1 MDNNQA
7 FRDRPI
13 NLDEAGNSKRI
24 LAKQPEGKWY
34 TRRTVFAWICIL
46 FLIFA
51 PIIKINGNP
60 LMLLDIANRKFS
72 LFGNL
77 FFAQDTFIMALI
89 MLVTVVCIV
98 LFTVIY
104 GRLWCGWAC
113 PQTIFLE
120 MIYRRIEY
128 LFEGNPRNNLKNKEE
143 DPFFIFRR
151 IGKHLSFIIIS
162 FLITNVFLMWFTGP
176 EKLLEIISSPVSE
189 NQLGFI
195 FMAGISIFYYV
206 VYAFLREQ
214 ICTVFCPYGRLQGVL
229 LDSRSISVIYDFK
242 RGEPRGIKN
251 GGDCIDCGQCI
262 AVCPTGIDIKN
273 GSQYECINCT
283 ACIDECNSVMKK
295 IKKPGNL
302 IRFDSY
308 NGIET
313 GKRSVF
319 NARTYAYSA
328 VLLILIFILG
338 FTVSNRSTIDVSILR
353 MPGTMCQ
360 IIDSTI
366 VSNIYNVK
374 IINKTNKAK
383 HITFKLTDIQQA
395 NLEFTNDISL
405 LKEGKTF
412 ETVLMIKLPKQKLKG
427 RTTDLKIGIF
437 DNNILISTIAI
448 NFIGP
453 QN

>member
-143 DPFFIFRR
+143 
-151 IGKHLSFIIIS
+151 
-162 FLITNVFLMWFTGP
+162 
-176 EKLLEIISSPVSE
+176 
-189 NQLGFI
+189 
-195 FMAGISIFYYV
+195 
-206 VYAFLREQ
+206 
-214 ICTVFCPYGRLQGVL
+214 
-229 LDSRSISVIYDFK
+229 
-242 RGEPRGIKN
+242 
-251 GGDCIDCGQCI
+251 
-262 AVCPTGIDIKN
+262 
-273 GSQYECINCT
+273 T
-283 ACIDECNSVMKK
+283 A
-295 IKKPGNL
+295 
-302 IRFDSY
+302 
-308 NGIET
+308 
-313 GKRSVF
+313 
-319 NARTYAYSA
+319 
-328 VLLILIFILG
+328 LLIIF
-338 FTVSNRSTIDVSILR
+338 
-353 MPGTMCQ
+353 
-360 IIDSTI
+360 
-366 VSNIYNVK
+366 K
-374 IINKTNKAK
+374 
-383 HITFKLTDIQQA
+383 
-395 NLEFTNDISL
+395 
-405 LKEGKTF
+405 
-412 ETVLMIKLPKQKLKG
+412 
-427 RTTDLKIGIF
+427 
-437 DNNILISTIAI
+437 
-448 NFIGP
+448 FI
-453 QN
+453 